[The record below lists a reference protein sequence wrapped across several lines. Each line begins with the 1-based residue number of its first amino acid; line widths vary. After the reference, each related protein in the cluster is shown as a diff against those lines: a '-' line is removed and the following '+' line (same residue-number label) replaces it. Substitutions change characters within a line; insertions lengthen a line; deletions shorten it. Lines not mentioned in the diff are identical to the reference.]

1 MENDTKKVFLWDLEQ
16 WADKQGFVGKLT
28 EMAKSLFKKTP
39 AWITGTKW
47 KEKENKQKIKMY

>member
-39 AWITGTKW
+39 A
-47 KEKENKQKIKMY
+47 